1 MNTKSITRI
10 AAAATLA
17 AGVAVGAAV
26 PASASHGGGDREV
39 RNSGHCSQGA
49 QWKLK
54 AKADDGRLEVEAEV
68 DTNVNGQTF
77 GWRLLD
83 NGTLQA
89 KGSSTTQAPSGSFS
103 VHRRIPNQ
111 AGTDAIK
118 FKATNAA
125 NGETCVAT
133 VKF

>member
-77 GWRLLD
+77 AWRILD
-83 NGTLQA
+83 NGKLQV
-89 KGSSTTQAPSGSFS
+89 KGKNATKGASGSFS
-103 VHRRIPNQ
+103 VERRIANQ
-111 AGTDAIK
+111 AGTDTIT
-118 FKATNAA
+118 FKAKNAA
-125 NGETCVAT
+125 NGETCVGT
-133 VKF
+133 VRF